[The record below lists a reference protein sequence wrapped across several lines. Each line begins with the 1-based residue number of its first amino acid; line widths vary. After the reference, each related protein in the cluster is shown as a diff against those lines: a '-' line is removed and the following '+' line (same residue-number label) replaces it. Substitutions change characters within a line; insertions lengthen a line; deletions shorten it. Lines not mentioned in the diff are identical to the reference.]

1 MQILR
6 LCPRPTESEEEKTL
20 ITQSCL
26 ILCNPM
32 DCSPPGSFVHGIFQ
46 ARILEWVAFPSPG
59 DRRSSQLR
67 DWTHVSS
74 IAGRFFTINQNLH
87 FNEILRRFVLTLTF
101 EKSETEKQRKKEL
114 FWLMWLRRI
123 LQQRAAD
130 WCAYQGTWI
139 RQTWIKLE
147 EVGKLLTWFGHKMGM
162 ALVPVS

>member
-1 MQILR
+1 MGRLLEMQILR

-67 DWTHVSS
+67 VWTHVSS
-74 IAGRFFTINQNLH
+74 IAGWLFTINQNLH

-101 EKSETEKQRKKEL
+101 EKSETEYREAEEEGIILTDVIKEDPTAEGSR
-114 FWLMWLRRI
+114 LMCLSRH
-123 LQQRAAD
+123 LD
-130 WCAYQGTWI
+130 
-139 RQTWIKLE
+139 QTDLD
-147 EVGKLLTWFGHKMGM
+147 
-162 ALVPVS
+162 